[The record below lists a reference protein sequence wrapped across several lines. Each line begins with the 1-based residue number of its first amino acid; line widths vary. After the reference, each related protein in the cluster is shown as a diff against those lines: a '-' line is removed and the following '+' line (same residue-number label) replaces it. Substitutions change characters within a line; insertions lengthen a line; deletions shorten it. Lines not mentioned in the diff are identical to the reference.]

1 LSPHFN
7 ILSILILLSLA
18 YDLNKSI
25 LLLSQSTLCIILYK
39 FESITV
45 STINAS
51 ISFHSNH
58 LKILIIDVLEAS
70 LFFVF
75 LIALAYHS
83 NQPSHH
89 FCNHFIK
96 SVFVNTR
103 SSNVLYDIFLSKSL
117 YVFNNLFLTLSNS
130 LYQSLIVVNHQEYI

>member
-96 SVFVNTR
+96 SVFVNI
-103 SSNVLYDIFLSKSL
+103 NVLYDIFLSKSL
-117 YVFNNLFLTLSNS
+117 YIFNNLFLTLSNS
-130 LYQSLIVVNHQEYI
+130 LYQSLIVVNHQAYI